1 MFSPVFGIIID
12 RTGYNTLWLIAS
24 CFIALGAHSV
34 MLFTFVNSFIP
45 VTVLALSLSIVA
57 TTLWPMVSDLVP
69 QSKLGSAYGM
79 MQSVQNMG
87 LATIS
92 IFTGF
97 LVENYGYMILQ
108 MFFIVLSLIALVA
121 AFILFAIDKAKGG
134 YLGMSAK
141 DKKEARPEAATE
153 PIEEFFD

>member
-1 MFSPVFGIIID
+1 
-12 RTGYNTLWLIAS
+12 
-24 CFIALGAHSV
+24 

-45 VTVLALSLSIVA
+45 VVVLALSLSIVA

-97 LVENYGYMILQ
+97 LVQNYGYMVLQ
-108 MFFIVLSLIALVA
+108 MFFIILCIIGLVA
-121 AFILFAIDKAKGG
+121 AFLLFAIDNAKGG
-134 YLGMSAK
+134 YLGKSAK
-141 DKKEARPEAATE
+141 DKKEFKQQEETAGA
-153 PIEEFFD
+153 IEEFFD